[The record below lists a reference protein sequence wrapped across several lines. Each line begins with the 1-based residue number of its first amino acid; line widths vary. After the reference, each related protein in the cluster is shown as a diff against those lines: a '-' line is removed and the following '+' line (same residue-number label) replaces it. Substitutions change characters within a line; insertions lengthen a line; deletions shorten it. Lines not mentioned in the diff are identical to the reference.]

1 MPKPKMTRSLQ
12 MIASYKEHASP
23 DNQRRID
30 RLAQM
35 YERYLFPSRKPVI
48 CVCRALTAEEEPTRT
63 KGLLMYERYMKKYS
77 KPYPTEYYTI
87 SSSSDDEQED
97 STEDAV
103 WDIFIRSNGFN

>member
-1 MPKPKMTRSLQ
+1 MPKPKMTKSLQ

-35 YERYLFPSRKPVI
+35 YERYEIPSRKAVLNI
-48 CVCRALTAEEEPTRT
+48 CKALTADDERVRA
-63 KGLLMYERYMKKYS
+63 KGLQMYDRYMKKYS
-77 KPYPTEYYTI
+77 KPHPTEYYTI

-103 WDIFIRSNGFN
+103 WDIFI